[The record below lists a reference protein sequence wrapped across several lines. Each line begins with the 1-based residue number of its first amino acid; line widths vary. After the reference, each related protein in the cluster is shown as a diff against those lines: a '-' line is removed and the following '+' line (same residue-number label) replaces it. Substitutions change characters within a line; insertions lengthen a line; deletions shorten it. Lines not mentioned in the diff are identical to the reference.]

1 MKLIN
6 SGITIDVNPNEAQRY
21 LSAGYVEVKESVE
34 MPAEPQPEPSLK
46 GGRPEVVEAPKARKL
61 AKKKG

>member
-6 SGITIDVNPNEAQRY
+6 CGITIDVSAIEAPRY
-21 LSAGYVEVKESVE
+21 IAAGYVPVVE
-34 MPAEPQPEPSLK
+34 EKPVEIPATPQPEP
-46 GGRPEVVEAPKARKL
+46 EVIQAPKARRQ